1 MRSGLYRGL
10 FIMFLFLLPL
20 QASAKVLISEVM
32 YNPDGADDKHE
43 WIELFNGYNAPVDI
57 SKWKINDGSNHIFN
71 VPPKNGGT
79 GSLTI
84 TSGGYLIL
92 AGDAATFLGDHSG
105 ISVSV
110 IDTAIS
116 LGNTAE
122 TISLLRDDGTTEDR
136 VSYTKDMGAYDDGN
150 SLQRGSVTSGSLV
163 AGAPTPGTGTLS
175 GDSSAPPAS
184 ASSQDE
190 TANSASASDS
200 ASSASAKKVSPPAA
214 EVFADAGDDRTVAV
228 GADVVFQ
235 GRVYDRKKNVLD
247 DVRYVWNFGD
257 GASAEGPT
265 VKHHYSYPGTY
276 VAVLSAADEAFSIS
290 DKVKVTAEPAQM
302 VLIALPDGGVELKNT
317 SAHDRDLSNWII
329 NANGRLFTL
338 PKDTAV
344 LGKSSIFVSS
354 ETMGFKSDSDTLL
367 EYPNGTRVT
376 SLIAQVAT
384 SSEVFTAAPLP
395 IARAAQN
402 IPYTGSDP
410 IAYAPVH
417 IAKRSPMASSDGED
431 SIDVASSSEEG
442 TSTSQ
447 VASAAAASGG
457 SSVWWLS
464 AIGLALCVGGGI
476 MLVRRT
482 AQKERNEDNTHL

>member
-20 QASAKVLISEVM
+20 QASAKVVISEVM
-32 YNPDGADDKHE
+32 YNPDGADDQHE
-43 WIELFNGYNAPVDI
+43 WIELFNSYNAPVDI
-57 SKWKINDGSNHIFN
+57 SKWKINDGSNHVFN
-71 VPPKNGGT
+71 APPKNGGT

-84 TSGGYLIL
+84 PSGGYLIL
-92 AGDAATFLGDHSG
+92 AGDAATFKADYPSVN
-105 ISVSV
+105 VSV

-122 TISLLRDDGTTEDR
+122 TITLLRDDGTTEDT
-136 VSYTKDMGAYDDGN
+136 VSYTKDMGAYGDGN
-150 SLQRGSVTSGSLV
+150 SLQRESATSDTLV

-190 TANSASASDS
+190 TASGASASDS

-257 GASAEGPT
+257 GASAEGPV

-290 DKVKVTAEPAQM
+290 DKVKVTAELPQM

-329 NANGRLFTL
+329 NANGRLLVL
-338 PKDTAV
+338 PKDTTV

-354 ETMGFKSDSDTLL
+354 ETMGFKSDADTLL
-367 EYPNGTRVT
+367 EYPNNVRVMPP
-376 SLIAQVAT
+376 IAQAT
-384 SSEVFTAAPLP
+384 STTAVAAAAPLP
-395 IARAAQN
+395 IAHAATN
-402 IPYTGSDP
+402 ISYAGNDP
-410 IAYAPVH
+410 VVYAPSRR
-417 IAKRSPMASSDGED
+417 AKRSPIVSNDEETSTD
-431 SIDVASSSEEG
+431 ASSSGEEEG

-447 VASAAAASGG
+447 VAAAATAAGG

-464 AIGLALCVGGGI
+464 AVGLALCVGGGVL
-476 MLVRRT
+476 LVRRT
-482 AQKERNEDNTHL
+482 AEKEQ